1 MMLTSSKF
9 AISDDRICNDDPLHW
24 ILSLIVSRPF
34 CFQGRTP
41 SGWGGSWTTPRRG
54 STWRRS
60 SRGRS
65 PSSAEVPHSHQV
77 GGDVRRQTRCV
88 ALTAESDGGISPNL
102 MCRLIDGGPFA
113 WTNMRAIRWSGQA
126 SSIYADYIW
135 SQMLRCKLINLS
147 MSFLE
152 KLRSS
157 TREKKPNEFYLVLW
171 YAPSYFRHQVAGSI
185 FTRGQRIFE
194 LPERAPV
201 FISDIRIMSIP
212 WLIESK
218 IESD

>member
-1 MMLTSSKF
+1 M
-9 AISDDRICNDDPLHW
+9 
-24 ILSLIVSRPF
+24 IVSR
-34 CFQGRTP
+34 FQGRTP

-65 PSSAEVPHSHQV
+65 RSSAEVPHSHQV
-77 GGDVRRQTRCV
+77 GGDVRRQIRCV

-102 MCRLIDGGPFA
+102 MRRLILTEAPSLGQIYGPSVDS
-113 WTNMRAIRWSGQA
+113 SGQA

-147 MSFLE
+147 MWFFFWKNYTALPGRKAYGVFTCSIMIRARALIF
-152 KLRSS
+152 SS
-157 TREKKPNEFYLVLW
+157 PGSGLVI
-171 YAPSYFRHQVAGSI
+171 HQR
-185 FTRGQRIFE
+185 FFE

-201 FISDIRIMSIP
+201 FISDIRIMSIS
-212 WLIESK
+212 WLIK
-218 IESD
+218 SD